1 MDDVADS
8 RPEDETALLLV
19 KQLVAL
25 FALCGMTV
33 HKFYSNLK
41 LVCKETDPKLLAK
54 QIQFDEATH
63 DVVYNIGKVLGM
75 SYSVP
80 DDCLTYAG
88 KFKDVKGPSQ
98 GQGRH

>member
-1 MDDVADS
+1 
-8 RPEDETALLLV
+8 
-19 KQLVAL
+19 
-25 FALCGMTV
+25 MTV
-33 HKFYSNLK
+33 HKFYSNSK

-54 QIQFDEATH
+54 QIQFNEATH

-88 KFKDVKGPSQ
+88 KFKDVKGWVKGKVDIAIDNEQ
-98 GQGRH
+98 EEGWTKRKLTQL